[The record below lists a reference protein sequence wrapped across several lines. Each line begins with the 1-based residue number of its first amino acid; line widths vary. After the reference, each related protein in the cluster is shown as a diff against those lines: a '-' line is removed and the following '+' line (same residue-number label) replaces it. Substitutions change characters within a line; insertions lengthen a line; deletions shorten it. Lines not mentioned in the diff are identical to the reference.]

1 MPRGEDGQYE
11 LILETRQVLVIF
23 LFAVVLGG
31 VFFGLGFVVG
41 RHSTGPTGTQVAA
54 IPGTS
59 IAVDKKSALSPAEAR
74 PASGDETPAADT
86 PALVETPA
94 PQPEKAPEKTP
105 ETKLPEKP
113 VEKPAVE
120 KPRAE
125 PEKPPEKPKPAP
137 PMDVAPKRVDA
148 PPPVTPAPAAV
159 SNGPI
164 VLQVSAHGKREDA
177 DPVVAL
183 LKRKGFPAS
192 IVTVSS
198 DTLFHV
204 QVGPY
209 ASVSE
214 AEAAKKALEEQGFKP
229 YLKK

>member
-1 MPRGEDGQYE
+1 MPKGEDGQYE

-23 LFAVVLGG
+23 LLAVILCG

-54 IPGTS
+54 ITGAS
-59 IAVDKKSALSPAEAR
+59 GSADKKQSALSPPEPSPGETAP
-74 PASGDETPAADT
+74 PAGATPAA
-86 PALVETPA
+86 ETPA
-94 PQPEKAPEKTP
+94 PAPEKTP

-113 VEKPAVE
+113 VEKPRVELE
-120 KPRAE
+120 KPT
-125 PEKPPEKPKPAP
+125 EKPVERPKPAP
-137 PMDVAPKRVDA
+137 PAEAPKRIETPPTA
-148 PPPVTPAPAAV
+148 PPAV

-192 IVTVSS
+192 IVTVAS
-198 DTLFHV
+198 DPLFHV

-209 ASVSE
+209 TGLPE